1 MQLRFPRAQR
11 AGLQVV
17 RFTAP
22 QPSAD
27 LFLPPQRSENA
38 EEDSEVGQAEA
49 FPAPKEELPKVP
61 ESCNNGSEDLN
72 HVDKVKAVT
81 PKDCQ

>member
-22 QPSAD
+22 QPSTD
-27 LFLPPQRSENA
+27 LFLPPERFENA
-38 EEDSEVGQAEA
+38 EKESEVDQAEA
-49 FPAPKEELPKVP
+49 FLAPEEKVP
-61 ESCNNGSEDLN
+61 ESRNNGSEDLN
-72 HVDKVKAVT
+72 HVEVAVT